1 MNLFLLYNYKLCVKH
16 LGMKIKQTL
25 ARPNRRCNHHTCIKV
40 AEYRT
45 QKNMKDFFFLILH
58 SSWHEQKTSSESS
71 PGRSQLEITARNAR
85 EKPLHEPQTHF
96 IFSGFFS
103 VRL

>member
-1 MNLFLLYNYKLCVKH
+1 
-16 LGMKIKQTL
+16 MKIKQTL
-25 ARPNRRCNHHTCIKV
+25 ARPNHRCNHHTCIKV

-71 PGRSQLEITARNAR
+71 PRRSQLEITARNAR